1 MKYRL
6 NVVCLIEK
14 SGKILLG
21 KKADGVG
28 PYPGKWL
35 IPGGG
40 VNAETESIDDAMKRE
55 VKEETNLDV
64 TKFERMSFNEDLAD
78 RHGEVTRLIFLYYK
92 VIHVVNWSTAK
103 AGDDLVEL
111 GWFTHK
117 ELATIPIPPV
127 SYKLYKKLGWIKK

>member
-6 NVVCLIEK
+6 NVVCLIQK
-14 SGKILLG
+14 DGKILLG
-21 KKADGVG
+21 KKAAGVG

-40 VNAETESIDDAMKRE
+40 VNSETESIDDAMKRE

-64 TKFERMSFNEDLAD
+64 QKFERLFFGEDVAD

-92 VIHVVNWSTAK
+92 ITKVADWSIAK

-111 GWFTHK
+111 KWFSFE
-117 ELATIPIPPV
+117 ELSLIPIPSV
-127 SYKLYKKLGWIKK
+127 SKELYKQLGWIK